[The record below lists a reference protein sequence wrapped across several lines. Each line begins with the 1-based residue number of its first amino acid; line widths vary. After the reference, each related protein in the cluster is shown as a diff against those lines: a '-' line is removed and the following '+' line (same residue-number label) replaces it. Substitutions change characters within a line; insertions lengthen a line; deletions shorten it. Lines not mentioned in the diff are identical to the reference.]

1 MLNGAARGRAT
12 FRDNENLFVSR
23 EDLVDQLE
31 ALKGDSETP
40 AREVRRQ
47 RRTLTADLDRVTMD
61 ILEANAGLVHKYA
74 TKFCG
79 LSPEADAEDHVAA
92 GFEGLLQAVRSYRT
106 TGGASFSRWAFPFIK
121 RAVLA
126 SVRAHDFPYLSSAD
140 FDKRPAILE
149 AAQALQGTRPEG
161 HADPAEVAAL
171 VDVPEAMVRRVLEPP
186 TVLRMYGGPSQEQG
200 DAVIMH
206 LPDPAV
212 DVQSEALRHND
223 LDVLTDGLR
232 QLDDLELFMVV
243 RKYGLDGEPAQLS
256 VDLSRMTGV
265 SRQRVRDL
273 LDSGLSKLASP
284 GMLQKVVG

>member
-31 ALKGDSETP
+31 ALEGDSETP

-106 TGGASFSRWAFPFIK
+106 TG
-121 RAVLA
+121 
-126 SVRAHDFPYLSSAD
+126 AD
-140 FDKRPAILE
+140 
-149 AAQALQGTRPEG
+149 
-161 HADPAEVAAL
+161 
-171 VDVPEAMVRRVLEPP
+171 
-186 TVLRMYGGPSQEQG
+186 
-200 DAVIMH
+200 
-206 LPDPAV
+206 
-212 DVQSEALRHND
+212 
-223 LDVLTDGLR
+223 
-232 QLDDLELFMVV
+232 
-243 RKYGLDGEPAQLS
+243 
-256 VDLSRMTGV
+256 
-265 SRQRVRDL
+265 
-273 LDSGLSKLASP
+273 
-284 GMLQKVVG
+284 